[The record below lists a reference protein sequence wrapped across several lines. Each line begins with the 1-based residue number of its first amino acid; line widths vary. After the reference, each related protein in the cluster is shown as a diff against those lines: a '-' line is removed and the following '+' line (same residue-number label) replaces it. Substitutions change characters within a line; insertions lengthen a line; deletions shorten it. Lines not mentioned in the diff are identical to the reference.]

1 LVTKNEII
9 QKLVRAHYK
18 KNTRIDRHVQDI
30 TLLQQT
36 IRQQMDTLA
45 EFRVESRRREDEKL
59 QAKGVAREKLSREDL
74 RDAQVG

>member
-1 LVTKNEII
+1 
-9 QKLVRAHYK
+9 
-18 KNTRIDRHVQDI
+18 
-30 TLLQQT
+30 
-36 IRQQMDTLA
+36 MDTLA